1 MTNLINLHLQEI
13 LDKQRI
19 NLLKS
24 FIYFKNNWF
33 ILAWWTGLALLFWHR
48 MSEDFDF
55 FISNDFDTDEL
66 FKKCLEIFKDFEVI
80 KTYEEKNT
88 LYISVNWVKIS
99 FFAYKYKTIWNIINT
114 QYFNIFSIDDI
125 STMKLWAIQNR
136 ATNKDYVD
144 LYYIIRKIWLKKVL
158 QNFFDRFWNIVTE
171 SYLLK
176 SLVYFDD
183 VNEEKLVLKDKNTD
197 FEKVK
202 NYLKNEIK
210 KY

>member
-1 MTNLINLHLQEI
+1 
-13 LDKQRI
+13 
-19 NLLKS
+19 
-24 FIYFKNNWF
+24 
-33 ILAWWTGLALLFWHR
+33 
-48 MSEDFDF
+48 
-55 FISNDFDTDEL
+55 
-66 FKKCLEIFKDFEVI
+66 
-80 KTYEEKNT
+80 
-88 LYISVNWVKIS
+88 
-99 FFAYKYKTIWNIINT
+99 
-114 QYFNIFSIDDI
+114 
-125 STMKLWAIQNR
+125 MKLWAIQNR